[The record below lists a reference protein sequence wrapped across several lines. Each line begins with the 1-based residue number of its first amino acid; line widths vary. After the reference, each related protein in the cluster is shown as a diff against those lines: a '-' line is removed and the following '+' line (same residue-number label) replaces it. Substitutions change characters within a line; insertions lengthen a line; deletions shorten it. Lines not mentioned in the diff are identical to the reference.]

1 MWSSGPASQGQFSGK
16 AWREQVMTRQ
26 PAEAKRLTVAWP
38 MPREAPVRISV
49 LRSALGVLDMGARP
63 SMSCQLAARAGYR
76 PHPFGGDPEPPF
88 FDCKRGRVWEVPSQW
103 GAGLAPLLAKRE
115 H

>member
-49 LRSALGVLDMGARP
+49 FLSALGVLDMLATAAAGPLWITRP
-63 SMSCQLAARAGYR
+63 TVSTTPREVAKTEPGQVQSR
-76 PHPFGGDPEPPF
+76 HPFPH
-88 FDCKRGRVWEVPSQW
+88 
-103 GAGLAPLLAKRE
+103 LLRW
-115 H
+115 